1 MCKGCYLF
9 ECSTKIP
16 SIEILFRFFFILD
29 MNLQFVYVAFT
40 GLGLQAGDCCGEV
53 SGPGKV

>member
-1 MCKGCYLF
+1 MGKGCYLF
-9 ECSTKIP
+9 ECLTKIP
-16 SIEILFRFFFILD
+16 FIKILFLFFFILD

-40 GLGLQAGDCCGEV
+40 GLGLQAGDCCEEV